1 MINDGLIEEIDSAYG
16 RLSAGLRRSTR
27 RPACTRSIAPDT
39 PWMSHSEEYHLS
51 GIKEFLD

>member
-1 MINDGLIEEIDSAYG
+1 MINDGLIEEIDSVYG

-39 PWMSHSEEYHLS
+39 PWMSHSEEYFS
-51 GIKEFLD
+51 FIKEFLD